1 MTFATS
7 FVRLNWIATVLIY
20 MIFVAGSLVRI
31 TGSGMGCP
39 DWPKCFGE
47 WIPPTDDS
55 ALPENYKDIYSEGRA
70 QKIEKFSTLKRN
82 RNE

>member
-1 MTFATS
+1 MTYAKG
-7 FVRLNWIATVLIY
+7 FVRLNWIAAVLIY

-55 ALPENYKDIYSEGRA
+55 ALPENYKDIYLFPW
-70 QKIEKFSTLKRN
+70 QFL
-82 RNE
+82 